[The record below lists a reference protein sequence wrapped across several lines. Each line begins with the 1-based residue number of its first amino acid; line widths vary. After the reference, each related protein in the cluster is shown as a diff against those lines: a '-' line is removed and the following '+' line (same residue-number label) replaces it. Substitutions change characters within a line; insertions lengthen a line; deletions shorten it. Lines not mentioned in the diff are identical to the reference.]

1 MNYQSVIT
9 EDSVERFLLEGRLL
23 VSLPDGAHQTLA
35 ETFSA
40 AYAFFRAPLNEKKSN
55 RLPED
60 IGYRPM
66 GIEYSQSP
74 DRPDPVESFT
84 AAIRTRKAVRSLP
97 SPSARQL
104 YKQMLPTIDILEHLA
119 ESLVVQLAKRIVGP
133 SSSKKF
139 VGAFR
144 RWSCLQVNFAR
155 PADTE
160 TPFIHEMHEDGHL
173 LTILSANRPGLEVS
187 VANGKVLPISTT
199 PDQVLVMPG
208 EILWLLSGGKIRPL
222 YHRVKRDSN
231 CSDRLALLFFGDI
244 NPSLCE
250 PWIENETN
258 HGVDIGARV
267 LSNALRFGL
276 DPYQPE

>member
-1 MNYQSVIT
+1 MNYHLAIT

-23 VSLPDGAHQTLA
+23 LSLPHRAHQTLA
-35 ETFSA
+35 ETFEA
-40 AYAFFRAPLNEKKSN
+40 ASTFFRSPLDEKKSN

-84 AAIRTRKAVRSLP
+84 ADIRTCGAVRRLP
-97 SPSARQL
+97 SASARQL
-104 YKQMLPTIDILEHLA
+104 YKEMLSTIDILEHLA
-119 ESLVVQLAKRIVGP
+119 ESLVVQLAKRIVVR
-133 SSSKKF
+133 SSSQKF

-144 RWSCLQVNFAR
+144 RWSCLQVNFSR
-155 PADTE
+155 PGHIQA
-160 TPFIHEMHEDGHL
+160 PFLHEVHEDGHL

-187 VANGKVLPISTT
+187 LANGKFLPISTR

-208 EILWLLSGGKIRPL
+208 EILSLLSGGKIRPL

-258 HGVDIGARV
+258 QGVDIGARV